1 MLLEPKDLYE
11 RLEFDKVLEL
21 VEQECL
27 GELGREAVR
36 AIVPDTRRGSI
47 EQRLLEVKEFKL
59 TLEKSDVFPITEYF
73 DIAEDLRYLAVPD
86 YVLSEESFKRIAIVL
101 RFVRDIFWYFNATRR
116 EIYPTL
122 YKIIQPIV
130 FEDFLIKAIEKVIDD
145 QGNIKPDASPELLRI
160 RKAILEKQRELDKRF
175 RNLVNEFRTKGWLT
189 DSVESVRN
197 GRRVLTVPSE
207 HKRKIRGII
216 HDESTTGKTAYIE
229 PEAIIEVNN
238 DIFDLETEERREIYR
253 ILKELSATLRP
264 YAEQMHTYMDLLVRF
279 DMIRAKARIAV
290 RMDAKM
296 PRLLDKPR
304 FGFKEAYHPLLLLR
318 NKVSG
323 KKTVPFDLILIDDN
337 RIVMLSGPNAG
348 GKSITMKSVGL
359 MQLMVQSGMLVP
371 VNAISEFGIFNHIF
385 ADIGD
390 QQSIEDDLSTYSSH
404 LANMRNFVQMADER
418 TLVLIDEFGAGTDP
432 KIGGAIA
439 EAILNEMNRKRVFGV
454 ITTHY
459 SNLKIYA
466 FKTKGLVNASM
477 TFDKDSLSPTYE
489 FKVGRPGSSYAFE
502 IAQKSELPKKV
513 LDYARHR
520 TGKNEKAVDELLID
534 LQRER
539 QELQEKIASLTEREQ
554 MVEKLIKNYD
564 QLHKDLEFRRKKLKL
579 ELKEK
584 ELQQIAND
592 NRQLE
597 RLMREI
603 REEKNVEKAKEL
615 AAKVKEELKQV
626 EEQVATVSE
635 EVYEHL
641 TTKVAK
647 QEAIAVGD
655 FVKLITGSATGKV
668 EAIDKKKAQV
678 MIGDMRMTVNLR
690 DLQKANAPLDVN
702 ANKSVQTD
710 VAQAAGFQ
718 SKIDIRGLRPEEA
731 LRVLEEFFD
740 NALMANTTTVRIL
753 HGKGTG
759 ALKNVVRTKLKEYN
773 VPMQISHPHPE
784 FGGDGV
790 TIVNFG

>member
-36 AIVPDTRRGSI
+36 AMAPDTRRGSI

-73 DIAEDLRYLAVPD
+73 DIAEDLRFLAVPD

-175 RNLVNEFRTKGWLT
+175 RNLVNEFRNKGWLT
-189 DSVESVRN
+189 DNVESVRN

-229 PEAIIEVNN
+229 PDAIIEINN

-279 DMIRAKARIAV
+279 DVIRAKARIAV

-296 PRLLDKPR
+296 PQLQEKPTFAFR
-304 FGFKEAYHPLLLLR
+304 EAYHPLLLLR
-318 NKVSG
+318 NKQLG
-323 KKTVPFDLILIDDN
+323 RKTVPFDLVLYDDN

-359 MQLMVQSGMLVP
+359 MQLMLQSGMLIP
-371 VNAISEFGIFNHIF
+371 VREVSEFGIFNNIF

-404 LANMRNFVQMADER
+404 LANMRNFVQMADDR

-439 EAILNEMNRKRVFGV
+439 EAILNELNRKRVFGV

-502 IAQKSELPKKV
+502 IAEKTELPKKV
-513 LDYARHR
+513 LDYAKHR

-584 ELQQIAND
+584 ELQQIAQD

-603 REEKNVEKAKEL
+603 REEKNLEKAKEL
-615 AAKVKEELKQV
+615 AAKVKEERKQV

-647 QEAIAVGD
+647 QETIQVGD
-655 FVKLITGSATGKV
+655 FVKLVTGSATGRV
-668 EAIDKKKAQV
+668 EAVDKKKAQV

-710 VAQAAGFQ
+710 VAQSAGFQ

-740 NALMANTTTVRIL
+740 NALMANTNTVRIL

>member
-1 MLLEPKDLYE
+1 
-11 RLEFDKVLEL
+11 VLEL

-27 GELGREAVR
+27 GELGREAVQ

-47 EQRLLEVKEFKL
+47 EQRLLEVAAFKL

-229 PEAIIEVNN
+229 PDAIIEINN
-238 DIFDLETEERREIYR
+238 DIFDLETDERREIYR

-279 DMIRAKARIAV
+279 DVIRAKARIAV

-296 PRLLDKPR
+296 PQLQEKPR
-304 FGFKEAYHPLLLLR
+304 FGIREAYHPLLLLR
-318 NKVSG
+318 NKQLG
-323 KKTVPFDLILIDDN
+323 RKTVPFDLVLYDDN

-359 MQLMVQSGMLVP
+359 MQLMLQSGMLIP
-371 VNAISEFGIFNHIF
+371 VREVSEFGIFNHIF

-404 LANMRNFVQMADER
+404 LANMRNFVQMADDR

-502 IAQKSELPKKV
+502 IAEKTELPKKV
-513 LDYARHR
+513 LDYAKHR

-584 ELQQIAND
+584 ELQQVAKD
-592 NRQLE
+592 NRDLE

-603 REEKNVEKAKEL
+603 REDKNLEKAKEL
-615 AAKVKEELKQV
+615 AARVKEERKQI

-641 TTKVAK
+641 ATKVAK
-647 QEAIAVGD
+647 QEAIKVGD
-655 FVKLITGSATGKV
+655 YVRLVTGSATGRV
-668 EAIDKKKAQV
+668 ETVDKKQAV
-678 MIGDMRMTVNLR
+678 IIIGDMRMTVKIR
-690 DLQKANAPLDVN
+690 DLEHSKEPLDVN
-702 ANKSVQTD
+702 TIRSVQTSIN
-710 VAQAAGFQ
+710 QSAAFQ
-718 SKIDIRGLRPEEA
+718 SKLDIRGLRPEEA
-731 LRVLEEFFD
+731 LKVLEDFFD
-740 NALMANTTTVRIL
+740 QALMTNTNNLRIL

-759 ALKNVVRTKLKEYN
+759 TLKNVVRTKLKEYN
-773 VPMQISHPHPE
+773 VPMQVSHPHPE

-790 TIVNFG
+790 TIVQFG

>member
-36 AIVPDTRRGSI
+36 AMVPDTRLGSI
-47 EQRLLEVKEFKL
+47 EQRLKEVSAFKL

-73 DIAEDLRYLAVPD
+73 DIAEDLRFLAVPD

-101 RFVRDIFWYFNATRR
+101 RFVRDIFWYFNPTRR
-116 EIYPTL
+116 ELYPSL
-122 YKIIQPIV
+122 YKIIQAIT

-145 QGNIKPDASPELLRI
+145 QGNIKPDASPELQRI

-175 RNLVNEFRTKGWLT
+175 RSLVMEFRNKGWLT
-189 DSVESVRN
+189 DNVESVRN

-229 PEAIIEVNN
+229 PDAIIEINN
-238 DIFDLETEERREIYR
+238 DIFDLETDERREIYR

-264 YAEQMHTYMDLLVRF
+264 YASPMQTYMDLLVRF
-279 DMIRAKARIAV
+279 DVIRAKARIGQ
-290 RMDAKM
+290 RMNGNM
-296 PRLLDKPR
+296 PQLKDKPTFAFR
-304 FGFKEAYHPLLLLR
+304 EAYHPLLLLR
-318 NKVSG
+318 NKQLG
-323 KKTVPFDLILIDDN
+323 RKTVPFDLVLYDDN

-359 MQLMVQSGMLVP
+359 MQLMLQSGMLIP
-371 VNAISEFGIFNHIF
+371 VREVSEFGVFNHIF

-404 LANMRNFVQMADER
+404 LANMRNFVQMADDR

-502 IAQKSELPKKV
+502 IAQKTELPKKV
-513 LDYARHR
+513 LDYAKHR

-584 ELQQIAND
+584 ELQQIATD

-603 REEKNVEKAKEL
+603 REEKNLEKAKEL
-615 AAKVKEELKQV
+615 AAKVKEERKQV
-626 EEQVATVSE
+626 EEQVVTVSE
-635 EVYEHL
+635 EVYAHL
-641 TTKVAK
+641 SQKVAK
-647 QEAIAVGD
+647 QEAIKVGD
-655 FVKLITGSATGKV
+655 FVRLIAGSATGRV
-668 EAIDKKKAQV
+668 EAVDKKQAV
-678 MIGDMRMTVNLR
+678 LLIGDMRMTVKLR
-690 DLQKANAPLDVN
+690 DLEQAKAPLDVN

-710 VAQAAGFQ
+710 VAQNAGFQ

-740 NALMANTTTVRIL
+740 NALMANSNNLRIL

>member
-27 GELGREAVR
+27 GELGREAVW

-47 EQRLLEVKEFKL
+47 EQRLLEVREFKL

-73 DIAEDLRYLAVPD
+73 DIAEDLRFLAVPD

-116 EIYPTL
+116 EIYPSL

-130 FEDFLIKAIEKVIDD
+130 FEDFLIKAIEKIIDD
-145 QGNIKPDASPELLRI
+145 QGNIKPDASPELQRI
-160 RKAILEKQRELDKRF
+160 RKATLEKQRELDKRF
-175 RNLVNEFRTKGWLT
+175 RSLVMDFRNKGWLT

-229 PEAIIEVNN
+229 PDAIIEINN

-264 YAEQMHTYMDLLVRF
+264 YAAPMQTYMDLLVRF
-279 DMIRAKARIAV
+279 DVIRAKARIAV
-290 RMDAKM
+290 RMNANM
-296 PRLLDKPR
+296 PQLQDKPTFAFR
-304 FGFKEAYHPLLLLR
+304 EAYHPLLLLR
-318 NKVSG
+318 NKQLG
-323 KKTVPFDLILIDDN
+323 RKTVPFDLVLYDGN

-359 MQLMVQSGMLVP
+359 MQLMLQSGMLVP
-371 VNAISEFGIFNHIF
+371 VREVSEFGIFNNIF

-404 LANMRNFVQMADER
+404 LANMRNFVQMADSK

-439 EAILNEMNRKRVFGV
+439 EAILNELNRKRVFGV

-477 TFDKDSLSPTYE
+477 TFDKDTLSPTYE

-502 IAQKSELPKKV
+502 IAEKTELPKKV
-513 LDYARHR
+513 LDYAKHR

-603 REEKNVEKAKEL
+603 REEKNLEKAKEL
-615 AAKVKEELKQV
+615 AAKVKEERKQV

-647 QEAIAVGD
+647 QEAIKVGD
-655 FVKLITGSATGKV
+655 YVRLVTGSATGRV
-668 EAIDKKKAQV
+668 ESVDKKQAV
-678 MIGDMRMTVNLR
+678 IMIGDMRMTVKIR
-690 DLQKANAPLDVN
+690 DLEHSKEPLDVN
-702 ANKSVQTD
+702 TARSVQTSIG
-710 VAQAAGFQ
+710 QSAAFQ
-718 SKIDIRGLRPEEA
+718 SKLDIRGLRPEEA
-731 LRVLEEFFD
+731 MKVLEDFFD
-740 NALMANTTTVRIL
+740 QALMTNANNLRIL

-759 ALKNVVRTKLKEYN
+759 VLRNAVRSKLKEYN
-773 VPMQISHPHPE
+773 VPFQISHPHPE
-784 FGGDGV
+784 LGGDGITLV
-790 TIVNFG
+790 EFK